1 MIVRTISVHV
11 GWPRIS
17 GRGSILDTGL
27 KSEMCVVNCGS
38 RGYIR
43 RQGRGSIPKT
53 HEDWQ
58 GKVHVN
64 FLRDSQYSAVLV
76 KADAARNVE
85 LRTSSAV
92 SVDAAS
98 SQQSYEEYMATK
110 KPKET
115 LSARREQLREEHA
128 VAVRERIQVS
138 KLVEALEGFALGKS
152 TTKMTATRLKSIE
165 MLLDKTLPNLA
176 SIKHETD
183 AKQVTFMIGSNFVK
197 PE

>member
-1 MIVRTISVHV
+1 
-11 GWPRIS
+11 
-17 GRGSILDTGL
+17 
-27 KSEMCVVNCGS
+27 
-38 RGYIR
+38 
-43 RQGRGSIPKT
+43 
-53 HEDWQ
+53 
-58 GKVHVN
+58 
-64 FLRDSQYSAVLV
+64 
-76 KADAARNVE
+76 
-85 LRTSSAV
+85 
-92 SVDAAS
+92 
-98 SQQSYEEYMATK
+98 MATK